1 VISDAGTMGWSELRL
16 HLNTSVET
24 RSGMLPPVDLRDQAC
39 RGVRSLT
46 RAVGK

>member
-1 VISDAGTMGWSELRL
+1 MTSDAGTVGLSELRM
-16 HLNTSVET
+16 HLNTTVET
-24 RSGMLPPVDLRDQAC
+24 RSGMLPLVDLRDQAC